1 MTDILNSGVF
11 LRILDILIT
20 VVAATLSI
28 TIHEVSH
35 GFAAYKCG
43 DNTAKIYGRL
53 SLNPL
58 KHIDWLGAICLV
70 LFKFGWAKPV
80 PVNQYN
86 FKNRKAGIII
96 VSLAGPLSNF
106 IMAFIAML
114 LASMIVVT
122 SYGVHLLVTFLI
134 TLIYL
139 NIGLGIFNLI
149 PIPPLDGSKI
159 VAEFLNGGAKYR
171 YLSIERYGSLILL
184 LAFAIRPLNNIFST
198 FLGLFQGLVLSGY
211 SVIIDFILGVF

>member
-1 MTDILNSGVF
+1 MF
-11 LRILDILIT
+11 YRILDILIT
-20 VVAATLSI
+20 VAAAALSI

-86 FKNRKAGIII
+86 FKNQKAGIII
-96 VSLAGPLSNF
+96 VSLAGPISNF
-106 IMAFIAML
+106 IMAFAAML
-114 LASMIVVT
+114 LASMIVVN
-122 SYGVHLLVTFLI
+122 SYGMHILATFLVTLV
-134 TLIYL
+134 YL
-139 NIGLGIFNLI
+139 NIGLGVFNLI

-159 VAEFLNGGAKYR
+159 AAEFLKGGAKYR
-171 YLSIERYGSLILL
+171 YLSVERYGSLILL
-184 LAFAIRPLNNIFST
+184 LVFAIKPISNIFSS
-198 FLGLFQGLVLSGY
+198 FLGFFQGLVLSGY
-211 SVIIDFILGVF
+211 GIVIDFILGVF